1 MSDDL
6 ELLLEHFRRQGKI
19 KAWMPVVMA
28 EIIGDKLKSE
38 TPSIP
43 KPPEV
48 PKIPVLEVPKTQS
61 PPRPVTRTIDW
72 KEKRVEFELSL
83 FDVKVGGKLQELML
97 RGPSKNYSIVLVT
110 DGILRLYKTFEEME
124 VVSAYLDT
132 IDAFEENGVYL
143 LHLKDYSWLESAY
156 SVISVKETIVFDNV
170 FLKWDE
176 LI

>member
-1 MSDDL
+1 MSARERFEELRSQYEELRDL
-6 ELLLEHFRRQGKI
+6 FPAEPDQVMVEEVAEEMARR
-19 KAWMPVVMA
+19 M
-28 EIIGDKLKSE
+28 
-38 TPSIP
+38 
-43 KPPEV
+43 
-48 PKIPVLEVPKTQS
+48 
-61 PPRPVTRTIDW
+61 PRPAKLREIVTRTIDW
-72 KEKRVEFELSL
+72 KSKRVEFELSL